1 MANRSGRVSI
11 DSTGAV
17 RALGGDAA
25 RRLATR
31 SGEFTVLPS
40 PPEMVV
46 MKRVTPPGERAAPV
60 RLCRLSGEIIAP
72 GAICDVVAFVSYAKW
87 LGELVVVDS
96 SSSRSVFFDSDHVVS
111 ARSSVENERLG
122 NVLFRHG
129 ALTRSQVTA
138 AATESHR
145 AQVRFG
151 EAVVKLGFLGAE
163 EVFNLMEVQARE
175 VFDAVLRAGSGMF
188 YFLDGFEERILSY
201 RMRTPV
207 SVMLTDGVRRMDEM
221 KYFRERIPSGD
232 HVPALMPGHVPP
244 DAGPNRVYAAVDG
257 VRSVHEICRVVRSDE
272 FEVTRSL
279 FELAQA
285 GYVVMRPPRPEGP
298 AAVVE
303 VFNKAMVLL
312 MRELDAMDVGDE
324 VREQLVQFASEGG
337 IYDALF
343 AGAGPADDG
352 SLDAERIEQNFARLS
367 APRDAEYLLA
377 EWLHDYASYAM
388 FLARPHLQ
396 RADEGLPAPSARR
409 PTIREKRRLSET
421 FRAVLSSIAPPACA
435 EDDLP
440 PASRRR
446 I

>member
-1 MANRSGRVSI
+1 MRNRGGRVSI

-17 RALGGDAA
+17 RALGEDAA

-31 SGEFTVLPS
+31 SGEFTLLPS

-46 MKRVTPPGERAAPV
+46 LKRFAPPGDESPGRI
-60 RLCRLSGEIIAP
+60 CRLSGEIVAP
-72 GAICDVVAFVSYAKW
+72 GSVCDVVAFISYAKW
-87 LGELVVVDS
+87 LGELVVVEATC
-96 SSSRSVFFDSDHVVS
+96 SRSIFFDADHVVS

-129 ALTRSQVTA
+129 ALTRAQVTA

-145 AQVRFG
+145 ADVRFG

-188 YFLDGFEERILSY
+188 YFLDGFEERLLAY
-201 RMRTPV
+201 RMRTPI

-232 HVPALMPGHVPP
+232 HVPALAPGHVPP
-244 DAGPNRVYAAVDG
+244 DAEQNRVYGAIDG
-257 VRSVHEICRVVRSDE
+257 LRSVHEICRLLRSDE
-272 FEVTRSL
+272 FSVTRAL

-285 GYVVMRPPRPEGP
+285 GYLVVRPPRPQSP
-298 AAVVE
+298 TAVVE

-324 VREQLVQFASEGG
+324 VRAQLAQFASEGG

-343 AGAGPADDG
+343 ADAAPADDG

-367 APRDAEYLLA
+367 APRDAEFLLA

-396 RADEGLPAPSARR
+396 RAEEGRPVPSTRR
-409 PTIREKRRLSET
+409 PTLREKRRLSET
-421 FRAVLSSIAPPACA
+421 FRAVLSSIAPPADSD
-435 EDDLP
+435 ESRP
-440 PASRRR
+440 PASSRRT
-446 I
+446 